1 MNKQSMFHQLAL
13 IEEKVGGLYQEIGQL
28 KEGMITLLEEN
39 KNLLIENQ
47 HLRERLQQREQELEK
62 RAKLKAAGG
71 SGSRAKKGKQ
81 QSATVGEGYDN
92 LARLYQEGFHICNVH
107 YGSLR
112 TDGDC
117 LFCLSFLNK
126 QG

>member
-62 RAKLKAAGG
+62 RVKPKAA
-71 SGSRAKKGKQ
+71 SGSSSRPKKGKK

>member
-47 HLRERLQQREQELEK
+47 HLRERLQQRERELEK
-62 RAKLKAAGG
+62 RPKPKAA
-71 SGSRAKKGKQ
+71 SGSSSRTKKEKTQ
-81 QSATVGEGYDN
+81 PAVGEGYDN

>member
-28 KEGMITLLEEN
+28 KEAMVALLEEN

-62 RAKLKAAGG
+62 RAKPKAAGG
-71 SGSRAKKGKQ
+71 SNSRAKKVKKQ
-81 QSATVGEGYDN
+81 PAVGEGYDN